1 MHVTQDSVQTDDMLL
16 VRRAQGGDRRAFE
29 QLYRLHVNRVYGLC
43 LRMTGQ
49 HTQAE
54 DLTQEAFIRAWE
66 RLESFRGESQ
76 FFSWLYRLTFNV
88 VLGDKRSR
96 SRRESR
102 MVETEDLST
111 LPHPASG
118 QKPGL
123 RADLE
128 AAIATL
134 PPGAREVFLLHD
146 VEGYKHEEIAD
157 IAGIAPGTSKA
168 HLHRARRLLREQLQ

>member
-1 MHVTQDSVQTDDMLL
+1 VTQDTVQNDDELL
-16 VRRAQGGDRRAFE
+16 VRRAQSGDRRAFE

-54 DLTQEAFIRAWE
+54 ELTQEAFIRAWE
-66 RLESFRGESQ
+66 KLDSFRGDSA
-76 FFSWLYRLTFNV
+76 FYSWLYRLTFNV
-88 VLGDKRSR
+88 VLGDKRSQT
-96 SRRESR
+96 RREAR
-102 MVETEDLST
+102 VIGTDDLESI
-111 LPHPASG
+111 PQPATG
-118 QKPGL
+118 QRPGL

-146 VEGYKHEEIAD
+146 VEGYKHEEISE
-157 IAGIAPGTSKA
+157 IVGIAAGGA
-168 HLHRARRLLREQLQ
+168 REDLHRARRLLREQLQ

>member
-1 MHVTQDSVQTDDMLL
+1 MHVTEDTAQLDDLL
-16 VRRAQGGDRRAFE
+16 TVRRAQGGDRRAFE

-54 DLTQEAFIRAWE
+54 ELTQEAFIRAWE
-66 RLESFRGESQ
+66 RLDSFRGESA

-96 SRRESR
+96 QRREAR
-102 MVETEDLST
+102 VVETEDLEA
-111 LPHPASG
+111 LAHPAQG
-118 QKPGL
+118 QRPGL
-123 RADLE
+123 RVDLE

-134 PPGAREVFLLHD
+134 PPGAREVFILHD
-146 VEGYKHEEIAD
+146 VEGYKHEEIAA
-157 IAGIAPGTSKA
+157 IAGIAQGTSKA